1 MSTPNGTRSRRRTAG
16 LTLVALAV
24 IAVLI
29 GLVAVTCRQR
39 NVENGP
45 PLSTPPHPPGGGSVA
60 PSVIPYPPPA
70 TSGPAE
76 APYLPP
82 ATGGPAEAP
91 EITAPG
97 PLEPA
102 PYPPVSDVGQGKGE
116 KENNTVEVRVYNNS
130 TIRGLAARVARDL
143 TAAGWTVVDVGNY
156 PWGTIPTTTVY
167 YQEGTGQH
175 ADAEA
180 IGAKLGMRVLPRFL
194 GIVNASPGLI
204 VIVTND
210 YRR

>member
-91 EITAPG
+91 EITA
-97 PLEPA
+97 
-102 PYPPVSDVGQGKGE
+102 
-116 KENNTVEVRVYNNS
+116 
-130 TIRGLAARVARDL
+130 
-143 TAAGWTVVDVGNY
+143 
-156 PWGTIPTTTVY
+156 
-167 YQEGTGQH
+167 
-175 ADAEA
+175 
-180 IGAKLGMRVLPRFL
+180 LGRWSQRH
-194 GIVNASPGLI
+194 
-204 VIVTND
+204 TH
-210 YRR
+210 R

>member
-1 MSTPNGTRSRRRTAG
+1 MSTPNGTRSGRRTAG
-16 LTLVALAV
+16 LTLLALAV

-39 NVENGP
+39 NVESGP
-45 PLSTPPHPPGGGSVA
+45 SLSTPSRPPGGGSVA

-76 APYLPP
+76 AP
-82 ATGGPAEAP
+82 

-97 PLEPA
+97 PSEPG

-116 KENNTVEVRVYNNS
+116 RENNTVEVRVYNNS

-167 YQEGTGQH
+167 YQEGTGQQT
-175 ADAEA
+175 DAEA
-180 IGAKLGMRVLPRFL
+180 IGAKFAMRVLPRFP

-210 YRR
+210 YAR